1 MNQHFT
7 EFWPGC
13 LIEAIFN
20 VRQFVA
26 WFSCS
31 IYDNVSSNDKL
42 DKQSYTRQLNVQSAS
57 IVTPQ

>member
-7 EFWPGC
+7 QSWPEY
-13 LIEAIFN
+13 LIEAIFD